1 MSNNCLSSNNNNNN
15 NNKLYFIKLLE
26 LRLLPYSIMISNMDM
41 IPLTLTVGS
50 YHGWN
55 SANSPEKKYRV
66 RHS

>member
-55 SANSPEKKYRV
+55 
-66 RHS
+66 